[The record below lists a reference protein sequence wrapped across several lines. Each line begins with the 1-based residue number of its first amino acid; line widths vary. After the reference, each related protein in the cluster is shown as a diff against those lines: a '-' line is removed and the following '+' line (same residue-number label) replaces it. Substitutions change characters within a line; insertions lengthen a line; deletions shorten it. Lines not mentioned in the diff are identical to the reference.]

1 MQLTEEKVRA
11 FIDMYEAQYGVRL
24 SFEDGLERAQELIA
38 LYEALNIPMQEI
50 QGFDDPLDG

>member
-24 SFEDGLERAQELIA
+24 SVEEGWEKAQELVA
-38 LYEALNIPMQEI
+38 LYENLKMPIPEI
-50 QGFDDPLDG
+50 E